1 VSITIREA
9 TVDEVI
15 AVLEGIEE
23 FDPVY
28 SRSEVFERLQGRH
41 YLAQVAVE
49 EDRLLGFKLGYSESS
64 NQFYSWLGGVLP
76 HARRRGIARLLL
88 LQQESWARSE
98 GFRSIRV
105 KSRNRFRNMLLL
117 LLNESYEICGFDA
130 RETSADSRIHFCKH
144 LT

>member
-1 VSITIREA
+1 MSITIREA
-9 TVDEVI
+9 TVDEII

-28 SRSEVFERLQGRH
+28 SRSEVFEQLRGRR
-41 YLAQVAVE
+41 YLALVAVE

-88 LQQESWARSE
+88 QQQIPLRHQ
-98 GFRSIRV
+98 I
-105 KSRNRFRNMLLL
+105 
-117 LLNESYEICGFDA
+117 
-130 RETSADSRIHFCKH
+130 
-144 LT
+144 